1 MNKVLRNSWALFLGM
16 GCIMM
21 AYGFQGSLLGVR
33 AVQEEFSLTST
44 GFMMS
49 GYFVGYFIGAATIP
63 NIISRVGHIRV
74 FAAFASLSSLV
85 ILMHSI
91 IVNPLVWFFLRV
103 LTGISM
109 VCIYTVAESW
119 LNDRSSN
126 KNRGSVL
133 SIYMVIL
140 YGTMGIGM
148 FLLNFSSPLN
158 FQPFILVSVITS
170 AALIPILL
178 TKKKPPTFKKIQAM
192 NLKDLYEASPFGMI
206 SSLFYGTM
214 GIGMFLLNFSSPL
227 NFQPFILVS
236 VITSIALIP
245 ILLTKKKPPTF
256 KRIKVMTL
264 KDLYESSPFGMVSS
278 FFYGTI
284 QAALFTLLA
293 VYATSMNFTILEISI
308 VTFLLAI
315 SGAISQFP
323 VGKISDMYDRRKVI
337 VFSSFGAAAFAIF
350 TILVTRQMYLPGE
363 LATSKTWF
371 YIFLVLFSFCSLPMF
386 SLILAHTNDFIPKE
400 KFVAAGAGL
409 QFVFGLGAMSGPF
422 LCSIFMD
429 LVGPNGFFVFL
440 FFFNSVIGLFGM
452 YRMKVRKTVE
462 NPDSQFVAMPQTITP
477 AGIELNPST
486 EHIEEPYSDKVKEIL
501 ERKGVKYK
509 KEDEQ
514 LKTDNQVN

>member
-1 MNKVLRNSWALFLGM
+1 MNKVLKNSWALFLGM

-74 FAAFASLSSLV
+74 FAVFASLSSLV

-170 AALIPILL
+170 
-178 TKKKPPTFKKIQAM
+178 
-192 NLKDLYEASPFGMI
+192 
-206 SSLFYGTM
+206 
-214 GIGMFLLNFSSPL
+214 
-227 NFQPFILVS
+227 V
-236 VITSIALIP
+236 ALIP

-264 KDLYESSPFGMVSS
+264 KDLYVSSPFGMVSS

-293 VYATSMNFTILEISI
+293 VYATSMNFIRDFNCYISSSNI
-308 VTFLLAI
+308 WSYFSI
-315 SGAISQFP
+315 SGWKNFRY
-323 VGKISDMYDRRKVI
+323 V
-337 VFSSFGAAAFAIF
+337 
-350 TILVTRQMYLPGE
+350 
-363 LATSKTWF
+363 
-371 YIFLVLFSFCSLPMF
+371 
-386 SLILAHTNDFIPKE
+386 
-400 KFVAAGAGL
+400 
-409 QFVFGLGAMSGPF
+409 
-422 LCSIFMD
+422 
-429 LVGPNGFFVFL
+429 
-440 FFFNSVIGLFGM
+440 
-452 YRMKVRKTVE
+452 
-462 NPDSQFVAMPQTITP
+462 
-477 AGIELNPST
+477 
-486 EHIEEPYSDKVKEIL
+486 
-501 ERKGVKYK
+501 
-509 KEDEQ
+509 
-514 LKTDNQVN
+514 

>member
-1 MNKVLRNSWALFLGM
+1 MNKILKNSWALFLGM
-16 GCIMM
+16 GFIMM

-49 GYFVGYFIGAATIP
+49 GYFIGYFIGAATIP

-74 FAAFASLSSLV
+74 FAAFASLASLV
-85 ILMHSI
+85 ILVHSI
-91 IVNPLVWFFLRV
+91 FINPFIWFLLRV
-103 LTGISM
+103 MTGISM

-148 FLLNFSSPLN
+148 FLLNFSAPKN

-178 TKKKPPTFKKIQAM
+178 TKKKPPTFKRIQAM
-192 NLKDLYEASPFGMI
+192 SIKNLYEASPLGF
-206 SSLFYGTM
+206 
-214 GIGMFLLNFSSPL
+214 
-227 NFQPFILVS
+227 
-236 VITSIALIP
+236 
-245 ILLTKKKPPTF
+245 
-256 KRIKVMTL
+256 
-264 KDLYESSPFGMVSS
+264 VSS

-284 QAALFTLLA
+284 QSALFTLIA

-308 VTFLLAI
+308 VTFLLAV
-315 SGAISQFP
+315 SGAIAQFP
-323 VGKISDMYDRRKVI
+323 VGKLSDIYDRRKVLVI
-337 VFSSFGAAAFAIF
+337 STFGAAIF
-350 TILVTRQMYLPGE
+350 SILAILVSRQMYLPEG

-371 YIFLVLFSFCSLPMF
+371 YIFFILFSFCSLPMF
-386 SLILAHTNDFIPKE
+386 SLILAHTNDNISKE
-400 KFVAAGAGL
+400 NFVAAGAGL
-409 QFVFGLGAMSGPF
+409 QFIFGLGAMSGPF

-440 FFFNSVIGLFGM
+440 FFFHSIIGLFGI
-452 YRMKVRKTVE
+452 YRMGVRQTIE

-477 AGIELNPST
+477 AGIELNPTT
-486 EHIEEPYSDKVKEIL
+486 EPIEEPEKNSEEII
-501 ERKGVKYK
+501 KS
-509 KEDEQ
+509 
-514 LKTDNQVN
+514 N

>member
-16 GCIMM
+16 SFIMM

-74 FAAFASLSSLV
+74 FAAFASLASLV
-85 ILMHSI
+85 ILIHSI
-91 IVNPLVWFFLRV
+91 IIHPFVWFLLRV

-133 SIYMVIL
+133 SVYMVIL
-140 YGTMGIGM
+140 YGSLGFGM
-148 FLLNFSSPLN
+148 FLLNFSSPKN

-170 AALIPILL
+170 LALIPILL
-178 TKKKPPTFKKIQAM
+178 TKKKPPTFKKI
-192 NLKDLYEASPFGMI
+192 
-206 SSLFYGTM
+206 
-214 GIGMFLLNFSSPL
+214 
-227 NFQPFILVS
+227 
-236 VITSIALIP
+236 
-245 ILLTKKKPPTF
+245 
-256 KRIKVMTL
+256 KVMTL
-264 KDLYESSPFGMVSS
+264 KDLYEASPFGMVSS

-284 QAALFTLLA
+284 QSALFTLLA

-308 VTFLLAI
+308 VTFLLAV
-315 SGAISQFP
+315 SGAIAQFP
-323 VGKISDMYDRRKVI
+323 VGKISDIYDRRKVI
-337 VFSSFGAAAFAIF
+337 IFSTFGAALFSII
-350 TILVTRQMYLPGE
+350 TILVTRQMYLPEG

-371 YIFLVLFSFCSLPMF
+371 YIFFIMFSFCSLPMF
-386 SLILAHTNDFIPKE
+386 SLILAHTNDYISKE

-409 QFVFGLGAMSGPF
+409 QFVFGFGAISGPF
-422 LCSIFMD
+422 LCSIVMD
-429 LVGPNGFFVFL
+429 MFGSNGFFLFL
-440 FFFNSVIGLFGM
+440 FFFHSLIGVYGI
-452 YRMKVRKTVE
+452 YRMKIRPTVD

-477 AGIELNPST
+477 AGIELNPTT
-486 EHIEEPYSDKVKEIL
+486 EPIEEPNKEEFKNI
-501 ERKGVKYK
+501 
-509 KEDEQ
+509 
-514 LKTDNQVN
+514 

>member
-1 MNKVLRNSWALFLGM
+1 MNKILKNYWALFLGM
-16 GCIMM
+16 GFIMM

-74 FAAFASLSSLV
+74 FAAFASLASLV
-85 ILMHSI
+85 ILIHSI
-91 IVNPLVWFFLRV
+91 IINPFVWFLLRV
-103 LTGISM
+103 MTGISM

-126 KNRGSVL
+126 KNRGSIL
-133 SIYMVIL
+133 SIYMVVL

-148 FLLNFSSPLN
+148 FLLNFSSPKN

-178 TKKKPPTFKKIQAM
+178 TKKKPPNFKKITGLS
-192 NLKDLYEASPFGMI
+192 LKDLYDASPLG
-206 SSLFYGTM
+206 
-214 GIGMFLLNFSSPL
+214 
-227 NFQPFILVS
+227 
-236 VITSIALIP
+236 A
-245 ILLTKKKPPTF
+245 
-256 KRIKVMTL
+256 
-264 KDLYESSPFGMVSS
+264 VSS

-284 QAALFTLLA
+284 QSALFTLIA

-308 VTFLLAI
+308 VTFLLAV
-315 SGAISQFP
+315 SGSIAQFP
-323 VGKISDMYDRRKVI
+323 IGKLSDIYDRRKVLVI
-337 VFSSFGAAAFAIF
+337 SSFGAALFAVIS
-350 TILVTRQMYLPGE
+350 IIVSRQMYLPDG
-363 LATSKTWF
+363 LATSKTLF
-371 YIFLVLFSFCSLPMF
+371 YFFFILFSFCSLPMF
-386 SLILAHTNDFIPKE
+386 SLILAHTNDNIAKE

-409 QFVFGLGAMSGPF
+409 QFIFGLGAMSGPF
-422 LCSIFMD
+422 LCSLFMD
-429 LVGPNGFFVFL
+429 FVGPNGFFVFL
-440 FFFNSVIGLFGM
+440 FFFHSVIGFFGI
-452 YRMKVRKTVE
+452 YRMSVRKTIE

-509 KEDEQ
+509 KTESQ
-514 LKTDNQVN
+514 TQ